1 MVFITRW
8 QVSMDDAP
16 AMRVG
21 GVVARVGDGGVSL
34 RVRAPNVSDEDKA
47 NGGVSD
53 EDKANGGVP
62 YATNFVANWGNEDG
76 QRAAPGR
83 AENSRSRWRRRART
97 APALAT
103 ALARG
108 RA

>member
-62 YATNFVANWGNEDG
+62 YATNFVANWVNEDG
-76 QRAAPGR
+76 QRAVKGSA
-83 AENSRSRWRRRART
+83 WART
-97 APALAT
+97 RTRDRGGAGG
-103 ALARG
+103 RG
-108 RA
+108 RRQR

>member
-21 GVVARVGDGGVSL
+21 GVVARVGEGGVSL
-34 RVRAPNVSDEDKA
+34 RVRAPN
-47 NGGVSD
+47 VSD

-83 AENSRSRWRRRART
+83 AANSRSRWRRRART

>member
-47 NGGVSD
+47 NGGV
-53 EDKANGGVP
+53 
-62 YATNFVANWGNEDG
+62 
-76 QRAAPGR
+76 RAVKGSAWAR
-83 AENSRSRWRRRART
+83 TNSRSRWRRRART